1 MINAAAIKAT
11 GYAISTLSVILLGF
25 VSWQSA
31 HSDPLLS
38 LCLAAGVVTSIVGM
52 GLRWLSYRVDETK
65 NEADNNARSTCGGE
79 T

>member
-31 HSDPLLS
+31 HSDPVLS
-38 LCLAAGVVTSIVGM
+38 LCLVAGIVTSIAGM

-65 NEADNNARSTCGGE
+65 NEAVNNVGPNGGRG